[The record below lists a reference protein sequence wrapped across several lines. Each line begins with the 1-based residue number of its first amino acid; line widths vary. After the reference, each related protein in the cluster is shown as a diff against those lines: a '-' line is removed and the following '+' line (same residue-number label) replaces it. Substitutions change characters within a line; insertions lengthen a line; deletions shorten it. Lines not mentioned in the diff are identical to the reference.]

1 MPHFL
6 AIMADTRVDH
16 IEGEGPSLI
25 GRDWLQHNICLDW
38 ANIYALATDATAS
51 AFATLLDSYDV
62 YIIPFSSQHSNPL
75 YVTPQT
81 EYKNPILEKS
91 DEAEEEDY

>member
-6 AIMADTRVDH
+6 AIMVDTRVDH

-25 GRDWLQHNICLDW
+25 GRDWLQHNYLSRLGQHLHAGNRRSCLGLCH
-38 ANIYALATDATAS
+38 AARQLRRI
-51 AFATLLDSYDV
+51 F
-62 YIIPFSSQHSNPL
+62 IPFSSQHSNPL

-91 DEAEEEDY
+91 DEAEEDY